1 MLRKI
6 FLTAAIIGIPLMAWV
21 TFQYAQLHPVPFETA
36 LLKAEGSSESD
47 QAKKFLVR
55 GRIVSADAHEHE
67 GHSADEGGKEF
78 TMIDEAGKTF
88 RVSYTGK
95 EKIEGLLKEGQQI
108 SVVGHVHGTAD
119 DNYFHASQAL
129 EKY

>member
-6 FLTAAIIGIPLMAWV
+6 FLTAAIIGIPLMAWI

-55 GRIVSADAHEHE
+55 GRVISPNVPTPENE
-67 GHSADEGGKEF
+67 EGKEF

-88 RVSYTGK
+88 RVSYTGQ
-95 EKIEGLLKEGQQI
+95 ENIDPLLKEGQQI

-129 EKY
+129 SKY